1 MFTTARS
8 LLRGDFS
15 RHAANLLDPENQL
28 ERYVAPF
35 SSTLLWDDRGFVI
48 TDHGGDWRE
57 QRGIRKSIENGT
69 YV

>member
-15 RHAANLLDPENQL
+15 QHAANLLDPEKQL

-35 SSTLLWDDRGFVI
+35 SSTLLCDDRGFVI
-48 TDHGGDWRE
+48 TDLGGDWRE
-57 QRGIRKSIENGT
+57 QRGIRKSNENGT
-69 YV
+69 YI